1 MSISD
6 VNTDAVFKAT
16 DLQAMVLL
24 SSAGKSLTAVFDSKS
39 DDTKLRYYQEIS
51 PASPTEMISF
61 LDEYQPEKLQLISAS
76 SDFTLLP
83 LILSKDESGDD
94 RQWLDQLPGKFSR
107 EVVLSEKHPAQSFK
121 LIFSET
127 ASNWNLFS
135 QIRPDV
141 KIRHLV
147 NVLHSN
153 CSENKLASIWSKVVC
168 FFLEKRFFVLAYKND
183 EIMLA
188 NSFEYEVPAD
198 VLYYLLWVKNEV
210 YSKSEEIPFY
220 LNGLISEEGKLFQL
234 LKSYIK
240 DLNFGTGGGE
250 IKSENENLP
259 PFHTLGIL
267 LENE

>member
-6 VNTDAVFKAT
+6 VNTDAVLKDTVF
-16 DLQAMVLL
+16 QAIVLL
-24 SSAGKSLTAVFDSKS
+24 SSSGKCLAAAFDSKS
-39 DDTKLRYYQEIS
+39 ESKKLRLYNEIGLTS
-51 PASPTEMISF
+51 PAGMLSF
-61 LDEYQPEKLQLISAS
+61 LDEYQPDQLQLISTS

-83 LILSKDESGDD
+83 LGIANVAEGDD
-94 RQWLDQLPGKFSR
+94 RQWLEQLPGKSTR
-107 EVVLSEKHPAQSFK
+107 EVVLSEIDNAQSFK
-121 LIFSET
+121 LVFSET
-127 ASNWNLFS
+127 AVNWNFFS
-135 QIRPDV
+135 QIRPEV

-153 CSENKLASIWSKVVC
+153 CSKSKLASIWSKVVC
-168 FFLEKRFFVLAYKND
+168 FFLEKRFFVIAYKND

-210 YSKSEEIPFY
+210 YSKEVEMPFY
-220 LNGLISEEGKLFQL
+220 LNGMISEESKLFQL

-250 IKSENENLP
+250 IKSESEELP

>member
-1 MSISD
+1 MSISE
-6 VNTDAVFKAT
+6 VNTDSVLQYTDFQAVVLLTSNGNGISAVFN
-16 DLQAMVLL
+16 L
-24 SSAGKSLTAVFDSKS
+24 KSKNK
-39 DDTKLRYYQEIS
+39 KLHFYREIS
-51 PASPTEMISF
+51 ITSPTEILSF

-83 LILSKDESGDD
+83 LFLSKDESGDD

-127 ASNWNLFS
+127 ASNWNFFS

-210 YSKSEEIPFY
+210 YSKGEEIPFY
-220 LNGLISEEGKLFQL
+220 LNGLISEESKLFQL